1 MDTIF
6 WPTDLLHLFLIMM
19 DFLFIIIPF
28 MIIII
33 IIVII
38 IISILII
45 NYAAPGSN
53 FSTDYKGGGQTIKTL
68 VNYII
73 QVLPS
78 QGSPINI
85 PKKIINF
92 KSIDWFLHLD
102 LHTIVLMGLPV
113 ALMQVPGYYLKKFMV
128 LVLGRWINY
137 WIQDECD
144 FIGHQIN

>member
-1 MDTIF
+1 M
-6 WPTDLLHLFLIMM
+6 TDGHNFVTTSLVHLFLIMT
-19 DFLFIIIPF
+19 DFLFIIISI
-28 MIIII
+28 MIIILI
-33 IIVII
+33 IF

-92 KSIDWFLHLD
+92 KSID
-102 LHTIVLMGLPV
+102 
-113 ALMQVPGYYLKKFMV
+113 
-128 LVLGRWINY
+128 
-137 WIQDECD
+137 
-144 FIGHQIN
+144 